1 MRDHGARQAR
11 LFYCRLSDP
20 SASSPDPPRS
30 AAESAPARLQA
41 HDGLHRPGRRHLIV
55 SRYPDAK
62 SDTRDP
68 RPRQQRIAI
77 EVGPGNRVGVFSFS
91 VQQHTVGFICSH
103 SPAASKRLIFYRFL
117 MAGLERSISSR
128 FKRLRVQNSSHDWP
142 SLGPQLTD
150 FEYMDRCS
158 KPDQKPEEYPTVTCA
173 ALCVSPCFLPYVIAR
188 KTRDPLF

>member
-1 MRDHGARQAR
+1 MTR
-11 LFYCRLSDP
+11 F
-20 SASSPDPPRS
+20 SSS
-30 AAESAPARLQA
+30 AASARSRDIVAAAGSGKMIGLPFAWKQIPPFWLLRRSRASDSRVRRMIDLRFA
-41 HDGLHRPGRRHLIV
+41 GGSDRRTADGLSTGGGCLLT
-55 SRYPDAK
+55 SL
-62 SDTRDP
+62 
-68 RPRQQRIAI
+68 
-77 EVGPGNRVGVFSFS
+77 GVFSFS